1 MPDKSPHQ
9 HEIKK
14 SGKSIKQKR
23 AIKRAKHDPGT
34 DTDPVAHLKRK

>member
-23 AIKRAKHDPGT
+23 AVKRAKHDT
-34 DTDPVAHLKRK
+34 EAAIDPVAHLKRK